1 MGQKFIR
8 VYQEQDVSEISQH
21 LLVYGDLSAS
31 CENCKAIDL
40 KLDMKQCPSC
50 QTEFKYISFRN
61 VKSHYPKMKKIMG
74 ERPGVLIIDFDDYK
88 KCIGAIKAE
97 NFLK

>member
-1 MGQKFIR
+1 MNQRLVR
-8 VYQEQDVSEISQH
+8 VYKSKDIMDISKH

-40 KLDMKQCPSC
+40 KLNDHKCPQCD
-50 QTEFKYISFRN
+50 TEFKYISFRN
-61 VKSHYPKMKKIMG
+61 VKSHFPKITKITN
-74 ERPGVLIIDFDDYK
+74 ERPSLEIIDYDDYK
-88 KCIGAIKAE
+88 KCLGAIKAE